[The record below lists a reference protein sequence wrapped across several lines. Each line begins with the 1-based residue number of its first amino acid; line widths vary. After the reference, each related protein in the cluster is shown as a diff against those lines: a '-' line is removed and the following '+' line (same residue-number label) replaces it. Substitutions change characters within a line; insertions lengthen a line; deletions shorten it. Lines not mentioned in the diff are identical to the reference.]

1 MFTNCEMFHCYTTF
15 IYHIIELKLLS
26 IFIVINVNTCIK
38 FLNLDV
44 GIMLVKELTFSELKA
59 AIEVLRKEMI
69 HCGLNNGL
77 TNERTVQ
84 ISQILDSH
92 ISQYHSLKNQ

>member
-1 MFTNCEMFHCYTTF
+1 
-15 IYHIIELKLLS
+15 
-26 IFIVINVNTCIK
+26 
-38 FLNLDV
+38 
-44 GIMLVKELTFSELKA
+44 MLVKELTFSELKA

-92 ISQYHSLKNQ
+92 IAKYHSLKNQ